1 MTVTD
6 YICEPFHITLRLSN
20 DENRSLLTSN
30 SLGDGRHPTLRS
42 QAARQPG
49 QKMTVYDASVVDVQP
64 TFPGGERAMLSY
76 INRNRDRGIRVDEPQ
91 RVICGFV
98 VMPDGQLTCI
108 SVLRGVDE
116 AVNREAVRLIEEMPR
131 WEAGR
136 RHNRDV
142 AVYCVVPIG
151 FR

>member
-1 MTVTD
+1 MKIAL
-6 YICEPFHITLRLSN
+6 Y
-20 DENRSLLTSN
+20 SLLIA
-30 SLGDGRHPTLRS
+30 LAMAVTLPS
-42 QAARQPG
+42 EARPRDSRG

-98 VMPDGQLTCI
+98 VIPDGQLTCI